1 MKVFIKEDT
10 VDFGMG
16 EASMVSDGRVN
27 VVFDGGVGVVFD
39 GVIGGVSNGAVG
51 VYVHPRV
58 CDSFVGVASRN
69 NSSNILTWVASP
81 SSNVFMASKNQQ
93 KMVNQVLGVTFMDC
107 GINVVQ
113 VVDYG
118 IGGFRNVM
126 EFLNAFSK
134 ITCSKKNHPSTRIT
148 WIQFF
153 HITLLRQS
161 MSILLLGMCLVTSKI
176 VLLIL
181 HLGAFII
188 EGTKD
193 LYMYMHKILHFEK

>member
-1 MKVFIKEDT
+1 
-10 VDFGMG
+10 
-16 EASMVSDGRVN
+16 
-27 VVFDGGVGVVFD
+27 
-39 GVIGGVSNGAVG
+39 
-51 VYVHPRV
+51 
-58 CDSFVGVASRN
+58 
-69 NSSNILTWVASP
+69 
-81 SSNVFMASKNQQ
+81 MAFKNQQ
-93 KMVNQVLGVTFMDC
+93 KMVNQVFGVAFMDWR
-107 GINVVQ
+107 INVVQ

-126 EFLNAFSK
+126 ESENEFSK
-134 ITCSKKNHPSTRIT
+134 TTCLKKNYPSTRIT

-188 EGTKD
+188 
-193 LYMYMHKILHFEK
+193 